1 MTDDQE
7 MPATETLAAD
17 ECWKLLR
24 RISVGHLA
32 LCGDDGPELFPVNY
46 AVDHG
51 TVVFR
56 TRAGTKLSMVGNDDR
71 VAFEVDSVD
80 TESGRAWSVII
91 KGRAEVF
98 GGIEEMV
105 DSFSLML
112 FPWEAGPKDAF
123 VRIVP
128 TIISGRR
135 FHIAAPLTW
144 WKHMDHG

>member
-1 MTDDQE
+1 MYEEQAAD
-7 MPATETLAAD
+7 ATQNLAAN
-17 ECWKLLR
+17 ECWELLR

-32 LCGDDGPELFPVNY
+32 LSGEDGPELFPVNY

-56 TRAGTKLSMVGNDDR
+56 TGSGTKLTLLGNDAR
-71 VAFEVDSVD
+71 VAFEADSLD
-80 TESGRAWSVII
+80 AASGHAWSVVI

-123 VRIVP
+123 VRVVP
-128 TIISGRR
+128 TSISGRR
-135 FHIAAPLTW
+135 FGITAPVTW
-144 WKHMDHG
+144 WRHMEHG